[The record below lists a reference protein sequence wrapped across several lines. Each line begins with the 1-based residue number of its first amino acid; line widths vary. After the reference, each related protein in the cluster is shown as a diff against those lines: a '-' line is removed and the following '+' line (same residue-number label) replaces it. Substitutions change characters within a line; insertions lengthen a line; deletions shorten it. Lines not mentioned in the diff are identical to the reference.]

1 MAIKFSQF
9 NESTNTS
16 QVDFIV
22 GYDGNSNV
30 RISPSNFLS
39 SLGDYLPLTGG
50 TLTGDLDVDTNI
62 TIGPDTVATGNS
74 IAIGNLAEATGSL
87 ALASGYDTTAS
98 GAASTALGALTT
110 ASGGNSFAANA
121 EGTASGP
128 NSAVFGLNNTSSSNE
143 SVAFG
148 KLNTA
153 SSVQTF
159 AAGEGNTVSGPW
171 SAAFGLNN
179 TVSGGTFGNVTGF
192 NFALGSGNSITGA
205 NTNGNFI
212 SGNSNSST
220 GGGGCLISGGGN
232 SSNQSEAAFM
242 IGTNNTIVDTNGYGD
257 NSIVAGFGNEIGF
270 GGQNLIGGYESDTFA
285 TNGIAWG
292 LGVTASKA
300 GQQYAF
306 GEGTVTPTGATTA
319 NAPNQFV
326 VGKFNVHAFTSR
338 GHLFAV
344 GNGGGNSFRSNAF
357 NVDTLGRV
365 GVGVTEPTYQ
375 LQLSQNSA
383 AKPTSNTWIIVSD
396 ERVKTNIA
404 DYTKGLSDIIQ
415 LNPKTYDYNGK
426 AGFDDSITGNIGVIA
441 QDVVDIFPETVSTYN
456 ALLNEDDT
464 EETELYNFDSH
475 ALTFALINA
484 VKELNTK
491 VTELESRIQTLE
503 G

>member
-50 TLTGDLDVDTNI
+50 TLTGDLDVNTSI

-74 IAIGNLAEATGSL
+74 LAIGNLAEATGTL

-143 SVAFG
+143 TVAFG
-148 KLNTA
+148 KENNVSGAQGFA
-153 SSVQTF
+153 S
-159 AAGEGNTVSGPW
+159 GELNTVSGPW
-171 SAAFGLNN
+171 SAAFGLRN
-179 TVSGGTFGNVTGF
+179 TVSGGAVGTGTGF
-192 NFALGSGNSITGA
+192 NFSLGRDNSITGSL
-205 NTNGNFI
+205 TNGTFI
-212 SGNSNSST
+212 SGNSNSTT
-220 GGGGCLISGGGN
+220 GGGGCIIGGGGN
-232 SSNQSEAAFM
+232 SSNQSEGALM
-242 IGTNNTIVDTNGYGD
+242 IGTNNSIVNTNGYGD
-257 NSIVAGFGNEIGF
+257 NSIVAGFENEIGF
-270 GGQNLIGGYESDTFA
+270 GSQNLLGGYQSDTFA
-285 TNGIAWG
+285 DNGIVWG
-292 LGVTASKA
+292 LGATGSK
-300 GQQYAF
+300 GDQQYAF
-306 GEGTVTPTGATTA
+306 GEGTVTPTSATAA
-319 NAPNQFV
+319 NTSNQFV
-326 VGKFNVHAFTSR
+326 VGKFNVHNFSGR
-338 GHLFAV
+338 GHYFAV
-344 GNGGGNSFRSNAF
+344 GNGSSDGARVNAF

-365 GVGVTEPTYQ
+365 GLGTFLPSYQ
-375 LQLSQNSA
+375 LQLSTNSA
-383 AKPTSNTWIIVSD
+383 AKPTSNTWTITSD

-415 LNPKTYDYNGK
+415 LSPKTYDYNGK
-426 AGFDDSITGNIGVIA
+426 AGFDDSVTGNIGIIA
-441 QDVVDIFPETVSTYN
+441 QDVLGIFPETINTYN